1 MYALSRLNGL
11 SSDGAGRLIVVM
23 WEESS
28 MVPYLALLLS
38 ALLAV
43 ADQLLKL
50 LVKTELAP
58 IGDIPLIKDVLHL
71 TYVENRGMAFGMMQ
85 GQKWL
90 LIWVTALVLLVLIAG
105 IIMGLSLIHIF
116 GSCKTV

>member
-50 LVKTELAP
+50 LVQL
-58 IGDIPLIKDVLHL
+58 
-71 TYVENRGMAFGMMQ
+71 
-85 GQKWL
+85 L
-90 LIWVTALVLLVLIAG
+90 LIRMNFQKLPELI
-105 IIMGLSLIHIF
+105 IF
-116 GSCKTV
+116 ILFLRSCEL